1 MMNEVLSRPGSMGSD
16 GLKWW
21 IGRVAPRSAWVGGGT
36 LVNDK
41 DVGVD
46 SANPEIDIY
55 YNRVKVSVVGYHD
68 RITNPVDLPE
78 SHIMATPMLP
88 MGYGFKDATHYLEG
102 GESVFGFW
110 LDGEDQQKPVI
121 LGVFYRHK
129 IGEDTTVPPKGSAV
143 SPSVGSDLLRW

>member
-68 RITNPVDLPE
+68 RITNPVDLPWDLT
-78 SHIMATPMLP
+78 SWQLLCCQWDM
-88 MGYGFKDATHYLEG
+88 
-102 GESVFGFW
+102 
-110 LDGEDQQKPVI
+110 
-121 LGVFYRHK
+121 
-129 IGEDTTVPPKGSAV
+129 V
-143 SPSVGSDLLRW
+143 SKMQLIT

>member
-1 MMNEVLSRPGSMGSD
+1 M
-16 GLKWW
+16 
-21 IGRVAPRSAWVGGGT
+21 
-36 LVNDK
+36 VNDK

-68 RITNPVDLPE
+68 KITNPVDLPQ
-78 SHIMATPMLP
+78 SHIMASPMMP
-88 MGYGFKDATHYLEG
+88 MGYGFKEQTHYLEG

-110 LDGEDQQKPVI
+110 LDGDDEQKPVI

-129 IGEDTTVPPKGSAV
+129 IGEDTTVPPKGSKSV
-143 SPSVGSDLLRW
+143 SPSVGSRC